1 VCLCSAKR
9 CVRLC
14 SLGVLVE
21 RYSFI
26 EPVADVGGFE

>member
-1 VCLCSAKR
+1 
-9 CVRLC
+9 LC

-26 EPVADVGGFE
+26 EPVADVGGIK